1 MEAVLDGVLWFRESQ
16 GIFLFFNLFFIFRK
30 FLFNNFL
37 RSSQDVWS
45 YLVRHLHMVPIVIA
59 FPLQFCNRRSFFHTK
74 KAQIWQVNI
83 FLFTSIKV
91 WQFWKTSKIVCT
103 RPWPPC
109 PWLDRQNM
117 QMYVFLLKVR
127 ICQGINKF
135 FDQIYPL
142 ALSSIYRWHI

>member
-1 MEAVLDGVLWFRESQ
+1 MEFFGLENHKVF
-16 GIFLFFNLFFIFRK
+16 FLIFNLFFIFWKK
-30 FLFNNFL
+30 FYIIQTLYIVYIINVL

-83 FLFTSIKV
+83 FLFGLKIR
-91 WQFWKTSKIVCT
+91 QFWKVSKIVCT
-103 RPWPPC
+103 RPWTPC

-117 QMYVFLLKVR
+117 QMYFYQSVYLISTHCNFYWR
-127 ICQGINKF
+127 F
-135 FDQIYPL
+135 EF
-142 ALSSIYRWHI
+142 ARA

>member
-16 GIFLFFNLFFIFRK
+16 GIFFLFFNLFFIFRNI
-30 FLFNNFL
+30 LFNNFS

-91 WQFWKTSKIVCT
+91 
-103 RPWPPC
+103 
-109 PWLDRQNM
+109 
-117 QMYVFLLKVR
+117 
-127 ICQGINKF
+127 
-135 FDQIYPL
+135 
-142 ALSSIYRWHI
+142 